1 MRAYADT
8 FTGWCEKRK
17 LDIDVFF
24 DVRWLRP
31 GMPAARRWMDRKS
44 KALTATSLSIT
55 SFELSTHSS
64 SDSESLC
71 GGVRISM
78 YVAPVVEAYISME
91 AWHLYVAFLDKIS
104 TAFSLTGRDKMQ
116 NDK

>member
-1 MRAYADT
+1 MRVYADT
-8 FTGWCEKRK
+8 FTGWCEKSK

-24 DVRWLRP
+24 DVSWLRP
-31 GMPAARRWMDRKS
+31 GMAARRWMDRKS

-55 SFELSTHSS
+55 FGLSTHSS

-78 YVAPVVEAYISME
+78 YVAPVMEAYIWKRGICS
-91 AWHLYVAFLDKIS
+91 IS
-104 TAFSLTGRDKMQ
+104 G
-116 NDK
+116 